1 MICLGFRVI
10 RVMCGLWGSNPND
23 SIQSRHARSIDEAE
37 AKIGPKGEAF
47 FMRLSVCSMFCTT
60 ALTISFAANAAAQTK
75 TILPYDHIHLNEPAA
90 EASQWWEKN
99 IPGGRRIT
107 EAPNRIMYG
116 STRLMFLG
124 AQSSGGSQG
133 SVIEHLGF
141 SVPDLEAKM
150 RELAAI
156 NTKVIEPVKD
166 IPGLYKAALIESP
179 WGTQIQLVQDPELLG
194 LHHVQLR
201 AQDPEAAYA
210 WLLDKFGGERTKIK
224 GQVDSVKY
232 AGMPGFSTVYIV
244 VARGASAPSQGRAI
258 DHIGWRST
266 AAILD
271 TKGMLEGKKVQLT
284 SQPSPLNLPNGPPI
298 NYFYIAGPD
307 GARIEI
313 VERPGLKPGQ

>member
-1 MICLGFRVI
+1 MRALVRSVLSTVMIFI
-10 RVMCGLWGSNPND
+10 GLAVVASA
-23 SIQSRHARSIDEAE
+23 Q
-37 AKIGPKGEAF
+37 AK
-47 FMRLSVCSMFCTT
+47 MM
-60 ALTISFAANAAAQTK
+60 
-75 TILPYDHIHLNEPAA
+75 LPYDHIHLNEPAA
-90 EASQWWEKN
+90 DASSWWEKN

-124 AQSSGGSQG
+124 TQSTGGSQG

-156 NTKVIEPVKD
+156 NTKVIEPIKSV
-166 IPGLYKAALIESP
+166 PGLYKTALIEDP
-179 WGTQIQLVQDPELLG
+179 WGTRIQLVQDPDLPG

-201 AQDPEAAYA
+201 APDPEATYA
-210 WLLDKFGGERTKIK
+210 WLLDKFGGQRTRIG

-232 AGMPGFSTVYIV
+232 AGAAGFSAVYIV
-244 VARGASAPSQGRAI
+244 VARGDSAPSQGRVI

-266 AAILD
+266 AAIAD
-271 TKGMLEGKKVQLT
+271 TKASLEGKKVQLT
-284 SQPSPLNLPNGPPI
+284 SQPTVLNLPNGPPI

-313 VERPGLKPGQ
+313 VERPGLKPGE

>member
-1 MICLGFRVI
+1 MLRSVRSALCSAVIIIGFT
-10 RVMCGLWGSNPND
+10 S
-23 SIQSRHARSIDEAE
+23 
-37 AKIGPKGEAF
+37 
-47 FMRLSVCSMFCTT
+47 T
-60 ALTISFAANAAAQTK
+60 AAAQTK
-75 TILPYDHIHLNEPAA
+75 TILPYDHIHLNEPAE

-124 AQSSGGSQG
+124 AKSSGGSQG
-133 SVIEHLGF
+133 SVVEHLGF
-141 SVPDLEAKM
+141 SVPDLDAKM

-156 NTKVIEPVKD
+156 KTKVIEPIKD

-201 AQDPEAAYA
+201 VQDPETAYS

-232 AGMPGFSTVYIV
+232 AGMSGFSTVYIF
-244 VARGASAPSQGRAI
+244 VARGTSAPSQGRAI

-271 TKGMLEGKKVQLT
+271 TKSMLEGKKVQLT